1 MIPQL
6 KLLLIPLLLK
16 FKVVF
21 AMLVALMSIATVFYI
36 YDINQ
41 EPEWA
46 NKEGVEI
53 LQKSIVVTVGK
64 TETQDAQTRAKEL
77 LRDFLLSSA
86 MEQIINSYELD
97 KKDTSKLKNI
107 ENIIKKYIDSVPI
120 NLKLETT
127 HQNPLYTIS
136 REQYASILQDIYIEI
151 ANLQN

>member
-1 MIPQL
+1 MIKKIVL
-6 KLLLIPLLLK
+6 ATLLTLPLIAYEIVIDK
-16 FKVVF
+16 TF
-21 AMLVALMSIATVFYI
+21 IAPKI
-36 YDINQ
+36 
-41 EPEWA
+41 
-46 NKEGVEI
+46 EGVEI